1 MKLKT
6 WLAAPLVLL
15 LVILTGCQ
23 AVGGFDVNQGLL
35 GTLKVKPQESS
46 STVSFHVEPAGSAS
60 AEDREII
67 DFINSVSISVYEA
80 KFQSEDVISAKGAFH
95 YQDVSLPFA
104 VSMDR
109 SGLAFE
115 LEGSKKPYYIDLNQ
129 AEALEGLPEGFDP
142 YAYRDK
148 INDLVLE
155 AAGLFIEHSPNPKD
169 ISVDKVT
176 EEVNGEKVELTKLSV
191 QLTGEELVQL
201 VKPML
206 QSLAQDE
213 EGLKRLIGQG
223 LDLAAEVAAA
233 IGEEASMEEGLSEFG
248 ANREEIINSLY
259 TNVKDALDQAVSQYD
274 AGVSLMYTQAPE
286 MRTVLGPN
294 TVLKT
299 DMYFDGNKDVR
310 KDRTELTVALPAM
323 DDLPITS
330 FTLRSESEVW
340 NVNGAVTADKVDT
353 SGGVI
358 NVEED
363 GLTPGDTLRNFDSN
377 SKIYDILKNDLK
389 VTHKEIVINP
399 EDTYYD
405 LVTKKGTTMIALRD
419 IAGEL
424 DAKLD
429 WDASAKQITV
439 TDDITEAKFVIKKGM
454 KQIEVGD
461 RTIDLPQPVFADED
475 GTLYVPLRQAATAL
489 GAEVTVRDGE
499 LVIERD

>member
-35 GTLKVKPQESS
+35 GTLKVKPQESN
-46 STVSFHVEPAGSAS
+46 STVSFHVEPTGSAS

-80 KFQSEDVISAKGAFH
+80 KVQSEDVISAKGAFQ
-95 YQDVSLPFA
+95 YQEVSLPFA
-104 VSMDR
+104 MSMDR

-115 LEGSKKPYYIDLNQ
+115 LEGSKKPYYIDMNQ

-176 EEVNGEKVELTKLSV
+176 EEVNGEKVDLTKLSV

-201 VKPML
+201 IKPML

-233 IGEEASMEEGLSEFG
+233 IGEEASVEEGLSEFG
-248 ANREEIINSLY
+248 ANKEEIVNTLY
-259 TNVKDALDQAVSQYD
+259 TEVKNVLDQTISQYD
-274 AGVSLMYTQAPE
+274 TGVSLMFTQAPE
-286 MRTVLGPN
+286 LRTVLGPN

-299 DMYFDGNKDVR
+299 DLYFDGNKDVR

-353 SGGVI
+353 SDGVI
-358 NVEED
+358 NVEAD
-363 GLTPGDTLRNFDSN
+363 GLTPGDALRNFDSS
-377 SKIYDILKNDLK
+377 SKIYDILKNDLN
-389 VTHKEIVINP
+389 VTHKEITIDP
-399 EDTYYD
+399 EDSYYD

-429 WDASAKQITV
+429 WDESAKQITV
-439 TDDITEAKFVIKKGM
+439 TDDITEEKFVIKKGM

-461 RTIDLPQPVFADED
+461 RTIKLPQPVFAGED

-489 GAEVTVRDGE
+489 GAEVTVHNGE